1 MNDTQN
7 HSTDITLIIVSY
19 NVKEYLANLL
29 YSVDRA
35 KSNLSLQIIVVDND
49 SHDGSLAYLKP
60 RFPHVEYIA
69 NRENV
74 GFGRANNQALQL
86 AKGTYTLLINPD
98 VLISENTLITL
109 YRHLENNPDT
119 GACGCKILNPD
130 GSFAPES
137 RRSVPTPVNALWKV
151 LGLTTLFP
159 QNRRFSEYY
168 LGWMDPDEPGS
179 VPVLSG
185 SFMFF
190 RTNLLQ
196 KLEGFDER
204 FFMYGEDIDLC
215 YRVANAGYRIDYV
228 PSTSI
233 IHYKGESTK
242 KDNLRYVITFNK
254 ALYQFFDKHYSY
266 GYTLFFRMLIYSGI
280 VLKTILSYLATLV
293 KKASRPATDLLIL
306 NVLIVVLFIIRYS
319 IPLSE
324 FTGAYQSRFL
334 IVNLLLS
341 VFYLVAGKFYDQYG
355 KNRFSV
361 SAVIKSSFIAFTGV
375 VIVTFFFRDFAF
387 SRLILLAGA
396 IIGPA
401 LIAVLR
407 LFEKTRPS
415 NIHRAG
421 SQIIRPRLLLA
432 GVGDITENLIRK
444 IRAEAGWNYDIIGLV
459 SQKTNP
465 ERQEL
470 EHVPVVG
477 SIHQLPELVKS
488 YRADQVLFTLDSL
501 SHLDILKLM
510 SKIEDRNVVYKV
522 VPESLDY
529 IVGKSHVEYFDDI
542 PVMDVELPYNSAW
555 NRFVKRGVD
564 ILISIILI
572 LVMLPFYPFFRLKA
586 SGKKRKLHIPLGS
599 DPLLKPGLKLW
610 NPLKRH
616 PFLNFFHLIIATLQG
631 RISLVGAPLSDQP
644 INDKIGY
651 KFGMTGLLQIN
662 DKRLY
667 RDEEKN
673 RFELYYLQNYTIW
686 KDFEILFKTVLS
698 GRCCYI
704 YADNNDPGNPD
715 MYA

>member
-35 KSNLSLQIIVVDND
+35 KSNLTLQIIVVDND
-49 SHDGSLAYLKP
+49 SHDGSLEYLKP
-60 RFPHVEYIA
+60 RFPYVEFIA
-69 NRENV
+69 NNENV
-74 GFGRANNQALQL
+74 GFGKANNQALL
-86 AKGTYTLLINPD
+86 KAKGKYTLLINPD
-98 VLISENTLITL
+98 VLISENTMVTL
-109 YRHLENNPDT
+109 YAHMEGNQGT

-130 GSFAPES
+130 GTFAPES

-159 QNRRFSEYY
+159 DNKRFSEYY

-179 VPVLSG
+179 IPVLSG

-190 RTNLLQ
+190 RTELLK

-215 YRVANAGYRIDYV
+215 YRVAKAGYSIDYV

-280 VLKTILSYLATLV
+280 VLKTILSYVATLI
-293 KKASRPATDLLIL
+293 KKASRPAVDLLIL
-306 NVLIVVLFIIRYS
+306 NALIVVLFIIRYN

-341 VFYLVAGKFYDQYG
+341 VFYLMAGKFYEQYG
-355 KNRFSV
+355 KNRFSA

-396 IIGPA
+396 VIGPA
-401 LIAVLR
+401 LIAALR
-407 LFEKTRPS
+407 FFEKTRPS

-444 IRAEAGWNYDIIGLV
+444 IRAEASWNYDIIGLV
-459 SQKTNP
+459 SQESSQVLT
-465 ERQEL
+465 EL

-501 SHLDILKLM
+501 SHLEILKLM

-542 PVMDVELPYNSAW
+542 PVMDVELPYNTAW
-555 NRFVKRGVD
+555 NRFIKRGVD
-564 ILISIILI
+564 ITLSAVLI
-572 LVMLPFYPFFRLKA
+572 LVMLPLYPFFRLAA
-586 SGKKRKLHIPLGS
+586 SGKDRNLHIPLGS
-599 DPLLKPGLKLW
+599 DPLLKPGLRLW
-610 NPLKRH
+610 NPHKGYR
-616 PFLNFFHLIIATLQG
+616 FLNLFHLVAATLQG
-631 RISLVGAPLSDQP
+631 RLSLVGAPLSDQP
-644 INDKIGY
+644 VPDKIGY
-651 KFGMTGLLQIN
+651 KFGLTGLLQIN
-662 DKRLY
+662 ENRLF
-667 RDEEKN
+667 REEEKN
-673 RFELYYLQNYTIW
+673 RFELFYLQNYSVW

-698 GRCCYI
+698 GRCYYI
-704 YADNNDPGNPD
+704 YAESENVDNKL
-715 MYA
+715 A